1 MNTAADDSHFHSLL
15 IVEEEEEMDN
25 RDVEEEQKE
34 IEDDVVL
41 AIDIAQTPLSP
52 TDASLSLSSSSL
64 FVNTSRVNHHSSSP
78 YMTKSL
84 PLPPSLPL
92 SLSLC
97 AIASSPIRSSSTLS
111 TVSLSCSSS
120 TDVEA
125 VSTTSEA
132 AKEKHSYLP
141 LSIITERDIEEVEK
155 EVEGGHLLQGPFLT
169 RKELSPLSIYLA
181 VTPEKVSSRVF
192 NCLYLWVCA
201 CVWMWVLRR
210 AGKFFYLCLCRTE

>member
-15 IVEEEEEMDN
+15 IVEEEEEEEMDN
-25 RDVEEEQKE
+25 KDVEEEKKE
-34 IEDDVVL
+34 IEDDIVL

-78 YMTKSL
+78 YLTKPL
-84 PLPPSLPL
+84 PLP
-92 SLSLC
+92 LSLC
-97 AIASSPIRSSSTLS
+97 AISSSPIRSSRALS
-111 TVSLSCSSS
+111 TVSLPCSSS

-125 VSTTSEA
+125 VSTNSEA

-141 LSIITERDIEEVEK
+141 LSIITERDTEEVEK

-181 VTPEKVSSRVF
+181 VTPEKVS
-192 NCLYLWVCA
+192 
-201 CVWMWVLRR
+201 
-210 AGKFFYLCLCRTE
+210 

>member
-15 IVEEEEEMDN
+15 IVEEEEEEEMDN
-25 RDVEEEQKE
+25 KDVEEEKKE
-34 IEDDVVL
+34 IEDDIVL

-52 TDASLSLSSSSL
+52 TDASLSLSLSSSSL

-78 YMTKSL
+78 YLTKPL
-84 PLPPSLPL
+84 PLPLSLPL
-92 SLSLC
+92 SLC
-97 AIASSPIRSSSTLS
+97 AISSSPIRSSRALS
-111 TVSLSCSSS
+111 TVSLPCSSS

-141 LSIITERDIEEVEK
+141 LSIITERDTEEVEK

-181 VTPEKVSSRVF
+181 VTPEKVSSSVF
-192 NCLYLWVCA
+192 NCLHLCVRV
-201 CVWMWVLRR
+201 CVWI
-210 AGKFFYLCLCRTE
+210 